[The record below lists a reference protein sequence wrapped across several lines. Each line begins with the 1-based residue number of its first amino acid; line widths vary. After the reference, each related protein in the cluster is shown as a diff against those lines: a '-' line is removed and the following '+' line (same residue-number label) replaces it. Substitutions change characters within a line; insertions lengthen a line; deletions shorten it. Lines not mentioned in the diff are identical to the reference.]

1 MVPMPFT
8 MWAGEHDGVLL
19 VRFAGRLESP
29 WADEVYRI
37 LVRRSPTALWLDLS
51 MLTAIDPPG
60 LATLVAIR
68 QDVVAGGGRFVL
80 RGARDTVRATFA
92 AAGLDALE
100 DDERVAV
107 TLAVASTVARV
118 STILSLA
125 PAAPVAP
132 TAPADGTRARPVTQL
147 PLKGG
152 RGARRSPA
160 GTPKVA

>member
-1 MVPMPFT
+1 M
-8 MWAGEHDGVLL
+8 

-37 LVRRSPTALWLDLS
+37 LVRCSAAAVWLDLS
-51 MLTAIDPPG
+51 TLTAIDPSG

-68 QDVVAGGGRFVL
+68 KDVVAGGGRFVL
-80 RGARDTVRATFA
+80 RGASDIVHATFA

-100 DDERVAV
+100 DDEAV
-107 TLAVASTVARV
+107 AVASTIGRASTMAR
-118 STILSLA
+118 A
-125 PAAPVAP
+125 PSAASGAS
-132 TAPADGTRARPVTQL
+132 ADHGGRNDPVTQL